1 VCGRRMEEVAVEQE
15 VKDDLCTQSV
25 LNKLGARTEAT
36 NGTRN
41 PAMPFG
47 AAI

>member
-1 VCGRRMEEVAVEQE
+1 MEEVALEQE

-25 LNKLGARTEAT
+25 LKTLGARTEAA

-41 PAMPFG
+41 RAMPFG

>member
-1 VCGRRMEEVAVEQE
+1 VCGRRMEEVALEQE

-25 LNKLGARTEAT
+25 LKKLGARTEAA
-36 NGTRN
+36 NGTTNR
-41 PAMPFG
+41 AMPFG

>member
-1 VCGRRMEEVAVEQE
+1 MEQVAVEQA

-25 LNKLGARTEAT
+25 LKKLGARTEAG
-36 NGTRN
+36 NATRN
-41 PAMPFG
+41 RAMPFG